1 MSIVNSI
8 TNVLQWLNDTQMAE
22 TIRDSVWMFPAIES
36 IHVVA
41 IVLVV
46 GSITRLDL
54 RLAGLVWRDRP
65 VTEVS
70 DEMLP
75 WTWASFAVATIFGLL
90 LFVSKPM
97 AYLGIAFFDVKM
109 ILIALAG
116 ANMLL
121 FQHVIFKGV
130 AKWDRDPMPPAA
142 VRVAGSLSL
151 AFWVSV
157 VVCGRLIGFV

>member
-1 MSIVNSI
+1 MSNSI
-8 TNVLQWLNDTQMAE
+8 MDFLQWLNDTPMAE
-22 TIRDSVWMFPAIES
+22 TIRDSVWIFPALETV
-36 IHVVA
+36 HVIA

-46 GSITRLDL
+46 GSIMRLDL
-54 RLAGLVWRDRP
+54 RLTGLVWRNRP

-75 WTWASFAVATIFGLL
+75 YTWIGFVVATVFGLL
-90 LFVSKPM
+90 LFASKPIV
-97 AYLGIAFFDVKM
+97 YLHMAFFDVKM

-116 ANMLL
+116 LNMLL
-121 FQHVIFKGV
+121 FQHVTFKGV
-130 AKWDRDPMPPAA
+130 AKWNHAPFPPTA
-142 VRVAGSLSL
+142 VRFAGSLSL

>member
-1 MSIVNSI
+1 MSTVNPIVDF
-8 TNVLQWLNDTQMAE
+8 LQWLNDTPLAE
-22 TIRDSVWMFPAIES
+22 AVRDSVWLFPAIETV
-36 IHVVA
+36 HVIA

-75 WTWASFAVATIFGLL
+75 WTWISFAVATIFGLL
-90 LFVSKPM
+90 LFAAKPM
-97 AYLGIAFFDVKM
+97 TYLAMAFFDVKM
-109 ILIALAG
+109 ILIVLAG
-116 ANMLL
+116 VNMLF
-121 FQHVIFKGV
+121 FQHVIFRNVKQ
-130 AKWDRDPMPPAA
+130 WDRDAVPPVAA
-142 VRVAGSLSL
+142 QLAGSLSL

-157 VVCGRLIGFV
+157 VICGRLIGFV